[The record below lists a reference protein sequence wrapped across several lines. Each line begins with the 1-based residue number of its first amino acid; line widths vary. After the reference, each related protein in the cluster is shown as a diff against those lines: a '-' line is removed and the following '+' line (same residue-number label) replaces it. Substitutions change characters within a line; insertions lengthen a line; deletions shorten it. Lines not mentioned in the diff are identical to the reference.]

1 MSLYDVNSLS
11 NTTSLSITVL
21 DAVISLPNLSALIYF
36 HKKRTNNTK
45 RDAKKDMIR
54 TTNSSDNVV
63 YVCKLI
69 HSNCIRVCDASIRDF
84 TKKKLAVQTSLLKPR

>member
-11 NTTSLSITVL
+11 NTTSLSTTVL
-21 DAVISLPNLSALIYF
+21 DAVINLPNLSTALIVLY
-36 HKKRTNNTK
+36 KKRTNNTK

-63 YVCKLI
+63 YVCKL
-69 HSNCIRVCDASIRDF
+69 SRSI
-84 TKKKLAVQTSLLKPR
+84 A